1 MSETTELATVTT
13 NTSDAKFKLDGKPLK
28 VGIVG
33 ATGMVGQQLIRMLKD
48 HPWFAVTKLAASA
61 GSAGKTY
68 EQSVAGRWF
77 MDFPIPPA
85 IGKLAVVD
93 ADDLDQVVDG
103 VDIVFCAVSID
114 KAAVLKLEDDL
125 AKRGVFVTSCNS
137 AYRMDKLVPMMIPA
151 ANADHLNVLKA
162 QRQQRG
168 YTTGAIM
175 VKSNCSIQSYVIAL
189 TPLKEFGI
197 KQIFVHSEQALS
209 GAGKTFQ
216 TWPEMVE
223 NVIPYIG
230 GEEQKSEQEPLKVW
244 GKLTDSG
251 IEHVSTPKIQAKC
264 VRVAVSD
271 GHTAYVNVQFEKA
284 IDKNTILAKW
294 NQFEGVRGLPS
305 APQNQIHYIDAADR
319 PQPKL
324 DVMTENGMAVSI
336 GQLAVGE
343 DNWVRFTALAHNA
356 ILGAAGGAVLATEL
370 AVKNGCVYRRVTE
383 SAEKVAAGTSK

>member
-1 MSETTELATVTT
+1 MPE
-13 NTSDAKFKLDGKPLK
+13 AKAAIASVNPSSKRLDGNKLK

-48 HPWFAVTKLAASA
+48 HPWFEITRLAASA

-68 EQSVAGRWF
+68 EKSVAGRWF
-77 MDFPIPPA
+77 MDFELPA
-85 IGKLAVVD
+85 QVGALTVVD
-93 ADDLDQVVDG
+93 ADKLDEVVDG

-114 KAAVLKLEDDL
+114 KAQVLKLEDEL

-137 AYRMDKLVPMMIPA
+137 ANRGDALVPMMIPSV
-151 ANADHLNVLKA
+151 NADHLKVLDK
-162 QRQQRG
+162 QRSERG
-168 YTTGAIM
+168 YTSGAII

-189 TPLKEFGI
+189 SPLKEFGL

-209 GAGKTFQ
+209 GAGKTFA

-244 GKLTDSG
+244 GEASAAG
-251 IEHVSTPKIQAKC
+251 IKNASTPRIQAKC
-264 VRVAVSD
+264 VRVAVQD
-271 GHTAYVNVQFEKA
+271 GHTAYVNAQFDKA
-284 IDKNTILAKW
+284 ISKDAILAKW
-294 NQFEGVRGLPS
+294 NEFAGVRGLPS
-305 APQNQIHYIDAADR
+305 APQKQIHFQEAADR

-324 DVMTENGMAVSI
+324 DVMTENGMAVTI
-336 GQLAVGE
+336 GQLAVSD

-370 AVKNGCVYRRVTE
+370 AVEKGCVYRRSAKSVAVT
-383 SAEKVAAGTSK
+383 A